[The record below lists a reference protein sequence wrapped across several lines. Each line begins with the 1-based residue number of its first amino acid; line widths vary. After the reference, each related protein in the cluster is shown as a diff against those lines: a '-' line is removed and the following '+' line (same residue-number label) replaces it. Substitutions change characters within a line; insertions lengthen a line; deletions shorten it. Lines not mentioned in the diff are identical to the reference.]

1 MPDTI
6 LEKEPHSKFSEYPK
20 KMDDYFQK
28 NTITIRIV
36 PDSLDPSIEKV
47 VTNFQ
52 ITSATQYANYLQ
64 EELKFWKEN
73 DPKEKLK
80 DFVKKQALYNA
91 LSNFETA
98 HTHYEKYPTSSSA
111 DYYMDQSIAA
121 IRTGTLYSKSAL
133 AHYLLSLL
141 DKGPEF
147 FSGFRYGLIVS
158 KSTSFSVC
166 VGSLEGFLA
175 ALEYRRFINELNLS
189 CSVDV
194 QLFKENVSDANKR
207 YAELL
212 QSYTSA
218 FHDQEARLKDIVSQT
233 NQHMSKLHDDCSLY
247 FKERESMCSDLENLY
262 REKLRLEAP
271 AEYWKEL
278 DAQYSK
284 AEWIWFTI
292 SVLLAIGIIATLICT
307 LQYIPNLFSKNS
319 HWIDIFKNS
328 AIITVITSI
337 SVYILRLFVKM
348 TTSSFHLSRDAKERN
363 KLTYFYLSLIEKKAV
378 TEKERAII
386 LNSLFSRADTGLL
399 KGDSAPTMSGNIT
412 DLANQIG
419 VK

>member
-1 MPDTI
+1 M
-6 LEKEPHSKFSEYPK
+6 
-20 KMDDYFQK
+20 
-28 NTITIRIV
+28 
-36 PDSLDPSIEKV
+36 
-47 VTNFQ
+47 
-52 ITSATQYANYLQ
+52 
-64 EELKFWKEN
+64 
-73 DPKEKLK
+73 
-80 DFVKKQALYNA
+80 
-91 LSNFETA
+91 
-98 HTHYEKYPTSSSA
+98 
-111 DYYMDQSIAA
+111 
-121 IRTGTLYSKSAL
+121 
-133 AHYLLSLL
+133 
-141 DKGPEF
+141 
-147 FSGFRYGLIVS
+147 
-158 KSTSFSVC
+158 
-166 VGSLEGFLA
+166 
-175 ALEYRRFINELNLS
+175 S

-194 QLFKENVSDANKR
+194 QLFKENASDANKR

-284 AEWIWFTI
+284 AGWIWFTI

-328 AIITVITSI
+328 AIITVITSV